1 MMKIDKD
8 YAGFIILKTFGAVGT
23 CWGSYMVVRMA
34 AHPQMRAGVSMHP
47 SHSNMMQTQ
56 LGEDEEEVL
65 NEIQV
70 HCTLSDY
77 ENREISSS

>member
-1 MMKIDKD
+1 M
-8 YAGFIILKTFGAVGT
+8 IILKTFGAVGT

-56 LGEDEEEVL
+56 LEEDEVL

-70 HCTLSDY
+70 PMGDLY
-77 ENREISSS
+77 L